1 MLNINEILNKL
12 QERFNN
18 QLPTKEVNSFE
29 LGKLIGNQE
38 VVSYLLTI
46 IEQDNYKKLK
56 KWN

>member
-1 MLNINEILNKL
+1 MLNINELINKL

-38 VVSYLLTI
+38 VIHYILTI
-46 IEQDNYKKLK
+46 VEQDNYKKINK
-56 KWN
+56 

>member
-1 MLNINEILNKL
+1 MLNINELINKL

-38 VVSYLLTI
+38 VISYLLTI
-46 IEQDNYKKLK
+46 IEQDNYKKIK
-56 KWN
+56 K

>member
-18 QLPTKEVNSFE
+18 QLPTKEVNNFE

-38 VVSYLLTI
+38 VISYLLTI
-46 IEQDNYKKLK
+46 IEQDNYKKIK
-56 KWN
+56 K

>member
-38 VVSYLLTI
+38 VIHYILTVL
-46 IEQDNYKKLK
+46 EQDNYKKINK
-56 KWN
+56 

>member
-38 VVSYLLTI
+38 VIHYILTVV
-46 IEQDNYKKLK
+46 EQDNYKKINK
-56 KWN
+56 

>member
-18 QLPTKEVNSFE
+18 QLPTKEINSFE

-38 VVSYLLTI
+38 VIHYILTVV
-46 IEQDNYKKLK
+46 EQDNYKKINK
-56 KWN
+56 

>member
-1 MLNINEILNKL
+1 MLNINELINKL

-38 VVSYLLTI
+38 VIHYI
-46 IEQDNYKKLK
+46 ITVVEQDNYKKINK
-56 KWN
+56 

>member
-1 MLNINEILNKL
+1 MLNINELINKL

-38 VVSYLLTI
+38 VISYILTVV
-46 IEQDNYKKLK
+46 EQDNYKKINK
-56 KWN
+56 

>member
-1 MLNINEILNKL
+1 MLNINELINKL

-38 VVSYLLTI
+38 VLSYILTVV
-46 IEQDNYKKLK
+46 EQDNYKKIK
-56 KWN
+56 K

>member
-1 MLNINEILNKL
+1 MLNINELINKL

-38 VVSYLLTI
+38 VIHYILTVV
-46 IEQDNYKKLK
+46 EQDNYKKINK
-56 KWN
+56 

>member
-1 MLNINEILNKL
+1 MLNINELINKL
-12 QERFNN
+12 QVRFND

-38 VVSYLLTI
+38 VVSYIITI

-56 KWN
+56 K

>member
-1 MLNINEILNKL
+1 MLNINELINKL

-38 VVSYLLTI
+38 VIHYILTVL
-46 IEQDNYKKLK
+46 EQDIYKKINK
-56 KWN
+56 

>member
-1 MLNINEILNKL
+1 MMLNINELINKL

-38 VVSYLLTI
+38 VVHYILTVV
-46 IEQDNYKKLK
+46 EQDNYKKINK
-56 KWN
+56 

>member
-1 MLNINEILNKL
+1 MLNINELINKL

-38 VVSYLLTI
+38 VLSYILTVV
-46 IEQDNYKKLK
+46 EQDNYKKINK
-56 KWN
+56 

>member
-1 MLNINEILNKL
+1 MLNINELINKL

-38 VVSYLLTI
+38 VIHYILTV
-46 IEQDNYKKLK
+46 IEQDNYKKINK
-56 KWN
+56 

>member
-1 MLNINEILNKL
+1 MMLNINELINKL

-38 VVSYLLTI
+38 VIHYILTVL
-46 IEQDNYKKLK
+46 EQDNYKKINK
-56 KWN
+56 

>member
-1 MLNINEILNKL
+1 MLNINELINKL

-38 VVSYLLTI
+38 VIHYILTVV
-46 IEQDNYKKLK
+46 EQDNYKRINK
-56 KWN
+56 

>member
-1 MLNINEILNKL
+1 MMLNINELINKL

-38 VVSYLLTI
+38 VVSYILTV
-46 IEQDNYKKLK
+46 IEQDNYKKINK
-56 KWN
+56 

>member
-1 MLNINEILNKL
+1 MLNINELINKL

-38 VVSYLLTI
+38 VIHYILTVV
-46 IEQDNYKKLK
+46 EQDNYKKVNK
-56 KWN
+56 

>member
-1 MLNINEILNKL
+1 MLNINELINKL

-38 VVSYLLTI
+38 VIHYILTVL
-46 IEQDNYKKLK
+46 EQDNYKKINK
-56 KWN
+56 

>member
-1 MLNINEILNKL
+1 MLNINGLINKL

-38 VVSYLLTI
+38 VVSYILTVV
-46 IEQDNYKKLK
+46 EQDNYKKINK
-56 KWN
+56 

>member
-12 QERFNN
+12 HERFNN

-38 VVSYLLTI
+38 VISYLLTI
-46 IEQDNYKKLK
+46 IEQDNYKKIK
-56 KWN
+56 K

>member
-38 VVSYLLTI
+38 VIHYILTV
-46 IEQDNYKKLK
+46 IEQDNYKKINK
-56 KWN
+56 

>member
-1 MLNINEILNKL
+1 MMLNINELINKL

-38 VVSYLLTI
+38 VIHYILTVV
-46 IEQDNYKKLK
+46 EQDNYKKINK
-56 KWN
+56 

>member
-1 MLNINEILNKL
+1 MLNINELINKL

-38 VVSYLLTI
+38 VVSYILTI
-46 IEQDNYKKLK
+46 IEQDNYMKL
-56 KWN
+56 NR

>member
-1 MLNINEILNKL
+1 MLNINELINKL

-38 VVSYLLTI
+38 VIHYILTG
-46 IEQDNYKKLK
+46 IEQDNYKKINK
-56 KWN
+56 

>member
-1 MLNINEILNKL
+1 MMLNINELINKL

-38 VVSYLLTI
+38 VIHYILTVV
-46 IEQDNYKKLK
+46 EQDNYKKSNK
-56 KWN
+56 